1 MTTEATLLLPFVILW
16 PLLLG
21 VLCLVPKLGPRM
33 LPTLPLGPLPALA
46 AVLLAPR
53 DDTFSVRWILLDGGL
68 RLTDT
73 GAMFLGG
80 AGLVWLCAGVYALRY
95 MRGDPRAPTFVLF
108 WMLVL
113 AGNLGVFLAADLA
126 SFYVYFAL
134 VSLAAY
140 PLARLNVP
148 HKNLFL
154 LASVVMRMVPAMI
167 LIIPMFLLL
176 RNFRLLDKHL
186 GLIIVYTTFLLPYV
200 IWMLKNFFEQVPYAL
215 EAAARMDGCSR
226 LGALFRVLI
235 PVTAPGIVA
244 TAIFAFI
251 GAWNEFLF
259 GLILS
264 TNFAVPVTV
273 RLSSLVST
281 TFHSDNSLVAAA
293 GMLTLI
299 PPVLLVFILNRYI
312 IRGLVEGIKF

>member
-1 MTTEATLLLPFVILW
+1 MHRGLTTWVRPSLLYI
-16 PLLLG
+16 
-21 VLCLVPKLGPRM
+21 
-33 LPTLPLGPLPALA
+33 
-46 AVLLAPR
+46 AVLFFLLWTVAPVAWIA
-53 DDTFSVRWILLDGGL
+53 TMSVQPEINYVSVPPQLQAEDVSLRWY
-68 RLTDT
+68 
-73 GAMFLGG
+73 GAMLREPSFLK
-80 AGLVWLCAGVYALRY
+80 ALQTS
-95 MRGDPRAPTFVLF
+95 AIISFVT
-108 WMLVL
+108 M
-113 AGNLGVFLAADLA
+113 VFCLI
-126 SFYVYFAL
+126 FG
-134 VSLAAY
+134 SLAAY
-140 PLARLNVP
+140 PLARLQVP

-154 LASVVMRMVPAMI
+154 TLTIITRMVPAMI

-176 RNFRLLDKHL
+176 RYFRLLDKHL
-186 GLIIVYTTFLLPYV
+186 GLILVYTTFLLPYV

-226 LGALFRVLI
+226 LGALVRVLI

-264 TNFAVPVTV
+264 TNVAVPVTV

>member
-1 MTTEATLLLPFVILW
+1 MPRQLTAWLRPTFLYIAVLFFLLWTVAPVSWIAVMSVQPEINYVAVPPRLQIEDVSLRWYGAMLSEPDFLHALRTSAIIAFVTM
-16 PLLLG
+16 
-21 VLCLVPKLGPRM
+21 VFCLVFG
-33 LPTLPLGPLPALA
+33 
-46 AVLLAPR
+46 
-53 DDTFSVRWILLDGGL
+53 
-68 RLTDT
+68 
-73 GAMFLGG
+73 
-80 AGLVWLCAGVYALRY
+80 
-95 MRGDPRAPTFVLF
+95 
-108 WMLVL
+108 
-113 AGNLGVFLAADLA
+113 
-126 SFYVYFAL
+126 
-134 VSLAAY
+134 SLAAY

-264 TNFAVPVTV
+264 TNVAVPVTV

>member
-1 MTTEATLLLPFVILW
+1 MGGWLRPVLFYSTVVFFLFWTVAPVIWIAIMSVQPEINYVSVPPRLQLEDVSLRWFRAMLAEPSFLGALQTSAIVAFVTM
-16 PLLLG
+16 
-21 VLCLVPKLGPRM
+21 VFCLVFG
-33 LPTLPLGPLPALA
+33 
-46 AVLLAPR
+46 
-53 DDTFSVRWILLDGGL
+53 
-68 RLTDT
+68 
-73 GAMFLGG
+73 
-80 AGLVWLCAGVYALRY
+80 
-95 MRGDPRAPTFVLF
+95 
-108 WMLVL
+108 
-113 AGNLGVFLAADLA
+113 
-126 SFYVYFAL
+126 
-134 VSLAAY
+134 SLAAY

-154 LASVVMRMVPAMI
+154 TVSIVTRMVPAMI
-167 LIIPMFLLL
+167 LVIPMFLLL
-176 RNFRLLDKHL
+176 RNFRLLDSHL

-200 IWMLKNFFEQVPYAL
+200 IWMLKSFFEQVPYAL

-226 LGALFRVLI
+226 LGALLRVLI

-264 TNFAVPVTV
+264 SNFAVPVTV

-281 TFHSDNSLVAAA
+281 SFHSDNSLIAAA

-299 PPVLLVFILNRYI
+299 PPVLLVFILNRFI

>member
-1 MTTEATLLLPFVILW
+1 MPRQLGAWFRPTFLYIAVLFFLLWTVAPVSWIAIMSVQPEINYVSVPPQLQIDDVSLRWYGAMLQEPDFLQALRNSAIIATVTMI
-16 PLLLG
+16 
-21 VLCLVPKLGPRM
+21 LCLVFG
-33 LPTLPLGPLPALA
+33 
-46 AVLLAPR
+46 
-53 DDTFSVRWILLDGGL
+53 
-68 RLTDT
+68 
-73 GAMFLGG
+73 
-80 AGLVWLCAGVYALRY
+80 
-95 MRGDPRAPTFVLF
+95 
-108 WMLVL
+108 
-113 AGNLGVFLAADLA
+113 
-126 SFYVYFAL
+126 
-134 VSLAAY
+134 SLAAY

-154 LASVVMRMVPAMI
+154 LFSVVMRMVPAMI

>member
-1 MTTEATLLLPFVILW
+1 MQRSIGGWLRPVLFYSTVVFFLFWTVAPVIWIAIMSVQPEINYVSVPPQLQLEDVSLHWFRAMLAEPSFLSALQTSAIVAFVTM
-16 PLLLG
+16 
-21 VLCLVPKLGPRM
+21 VFCLVFG
-33 LPTLPLGPLPALA
+33 
-46 AVLLAPR
+46 
-53 DDTFSVRWILLDGGL
+53 
-68 RLTDT
+68 
-73 GAMFLGG
+73 
-80 AGLVWLCAGVYALRY
+80 
-95 MRGDPRAPTFVLF
+95 
-108 WMLVL
+108 
-113 AGNLGVFLAADLA
+113 
-126 SFYVYFAL
+126 
-134 VSLAAY
+134 SLAAY

-154 LASVVMRMVPAMI
+154 TVSIVTRMVPAMI
-167 LIIPMFLLL
+167 LVIPMFLLL
-176 RNFRLLDKHL
+176 RNFRLLDSHL

-226 LGALFRVLI
+226 LGALLRVLI

-264 TNFAVPVTV
+264 SNFAVPVTV

-281 TFHSDNSLVAAA
+281 SFHSDNSLIAAA

-299 PPVLLVFILNRYI
+299 PPVLLVFILNRFI

>member
-1 MTTEATLLLPFVILW
+1 MPRQIAAWFRPALLYLAVLFFLIWTLGPVSWIAVMSVQPEINYVAVPPQLQLEDVSLRWYTAMLGETDFLNALRTSTIVAFVTM
-16 PLLLG
+16 
-21 VLCLVPKLGPRM
+21 VFCLV
-33 LPTLPLGPLPALA
+33 
-46 AVLLAPR
+46 
-53 DDTFSVRWILLDGGL
+53 F
-68 RLTDT
+68 
-73 GAMFLGG
+73 GA
-80 AGLVWLCAGVYALRY
+80 
-95 MRGDPRAPTFVLF
+95 
-108 WMLVL
+108 
-113 AGNLGVFLAADLA
+113 
-126 SFYVYFAL
+126 
-134 VSLAAY
+134 LAAY

-154 LASVVMRMVPAMI
+154 LLSIVTRMVPAMI
-167 LIIPMFLLL
+167 LVIPMFLLL

-293 GMLTLI
+293 GMLTMI